1 MQIEVA
7 EGPEEPEEPEEPE
20 KPAVVALVDE
30 EAEED
35 TAVEELGAEGL
46 LRRDN
51 CL

>member
-1 MQIEVA
+1 MALVGMQIEVA
-7 EGPEEPEEPEEPE
+7 EGPEEPEE
-20 KPAVVALVDE
+20 PAVVALVDE

>member
-1 MQIEVA
+1 MALVGMQIEVA
-7 EGPEEPEEPEEPE
+7 EGPEES
-20 KPAVVALVDE
+20 AVVALVDE

-35 TAVEELGAEGL
+35 TVPAVEELGAEGL

>member
-1 MQIEVA
+1 MALVGMQIEVA
-7 EGPEEPEEPEEPE
+7 EGHEEPT
-20 KPAVVALVDE
+20 VVALVDE

>member
-1 MQIEVA
+1 MALVGMQIEGA
-7 EGPEEPEEPEEPE
+7 EGPEE
-20 KPAVVALVDE
+20 PAVVALVDE

-35 TAVEELGAEGL
+35 TVPAVEELGAEGL

>member
-7 EGPEEPEEPEEPE
+7 EGPEEPEEPG
-20 KPAVVALVDE
+20 VVALVDE

-35 TAVEELGAEGL
+35 TVPAVEELGAEGL

>member
-7 EGPEEPEEPEEPE
+7 EGPEGPEE
-20 KPAVVALVDE
+20 PAVVALVDE

-35 TAVEELGAEGL
+35 TVPAVEELGAEGL

>member
-1 MQIEVA
+1 MALVGMQIEVA
-7 EGPEEPEEPEEPE
+7 EEPEEPG
-20 KPAVVALVDE
+20 VVALVDE

-35 TAVEELGAEGL
+35 TVSAVEVLGAEGL